1 MHIIHIKGIVVKLEF
16 GRGEC
21 AGGGGSAKL
30 LNSRVRLLLKEKG
43 YETAR

>member
-16 GRGEC
+16 GRGEW
-21 AGGGGSAKL
+21 AGGGGSAKS

-43 YETAR
+43 YETVR